1 VGRRED
7 EVEVEN
13 EVEGE
18 DEDEVGVEDEGED
31 EDEVGGEVGG
41 WVWAAELHAQTSA
54 ITQPTAD
61 DANLRSMPQ
70 IYGMT
75 TAPDR
80 QPDFEVHYPGN
91 LRTEMRHL
99 RSGALTVTD
108 APVDN
113 HGRGEAFS
121 PTDLVASA
129 LASCMMT
136 VMGIKAND
144 AGWNIDG
151 MRARVWKTMASGPR
165 RIAAIHVELWVPAG
179 SLSERD
185 RTVLERTALTCP
197 VAESLGA
204 GVDVVLSIT
213 WG

>member
-13 EVEGE
+13 EVE
-18 DEDEVGVEDEGED
+18 DED

-179 SLSERD
+179 TLSERD